1 MTAAERKAYKENTTV
16 KKPGNYD
23 KSKSYANTYG
33 ANKSITNRTGVNETI
48 NQLPTLKDYKEK
60 VKNNSNEDLKQS
72 LKDQEKREN
81 IVAQAQTYLDPNKK
95 LTKEEQKEA
104 SKLAT
109 EGLKTLRGK
118 KLSKMTEY
126 EKDAYNV
133 FNDLKTKS
141 STLRATAIGAVDK
154 ALDYG
159 KTILKGVADTQSRK
173 LAAENE
179 AKQALGLNTG
189 LNTSEL
195 QGIGQETRSN
205 INQFDKMTEGTRQ
218 LAKNAAPIASPTIP
232 ILNKKVDINPYDV
245 GRTATMLGAYM
256 ATNPAFDAL
265 GEAANVGKVGKF
277 VLNQAGQL
285 AQDLVLD
292 TSQEVDKALADGRI
306 TPEEAQAIKNNI
318 ALNAGFNSVI
328 GLGGAAAQGVGDLI
342 ANTQAKR
349 AANQAFRA
357 NALEGLDRLQQVNN
371 GSVFGYHNTNPEA
384 LLRNADDVT
393 EATNKQFSDLMSQ
406 FNNTFKDDS
415 AMRNIYNPEDLNAAL
430 NRQLAEAIQNNP
442 VLPEVK
448 EPRLPISDDQILFDE
463 VADLNKEMSDMWG
476 WEHQAYSDIQSCR
489 ILITRLS
496 EKQARE

>member
-179 AKQALGLNTG
+179 AKQALGK
-189 LNTSEL
+189 S
-195 QGIGQETRSN
+195 I
-205 INQFDKMTEGTRQ
+205 
-218 LAKNAAPIASPTIP
+218 
-232 ILNKKVDINPYDV
+232 VPYDI
-245 GRTATMLGAYM
+245 
-256 ATNPAFDAL
+256 
-265 GEAANVGKVGKF
+265 KVHEEEKP
-277 VLNQAGQL
+277 VDHYK
-285 AQDLVLD
+285 DL
-292 TSQEVDKALADGRI
+292 
-306 TPEEAQAIKNNI
+306 EE
-318 ALNAGFNSVI
+318 
-328 GLGGAAAQGVGDLI
+328 
-342 ANTQAKR
+342 R
-349 AANQAFRA
+349 
-357 NALEGLDRLQQVNN
+357 
-371 GSVFGYHNTNPEA
+371 
-384 LLRNADDVT
+384 
-393 EATNKQFSDLMSQ
+393 
-406 FNNTFKDDS
+406 
-415 AMRNIYNPEDLNAAL
+415 
-430 NRQLAEAIQNNP
+430 
-442 VLPEVK
+442 
-448 EPRLPISDDQILFDE
+448 
-463 VADLNKEMSDMWG
+463 
-476 WEHQAYSDIQSCR
+476 
-489 ILITRLS
+489 ITRLEETINAKSNTSNATKRKS
-496 EKQARE
+496 ESAE